1 MIELLK
7 KLMGREDLTF
17 QEASELIQWVM
28 SEDAVAVQASALLV
42 LLQAKG
48 ITDEEMAGAAYAMR
62 GRVSKINAPQ
72 DVIDTCSTGGNGIST
87 FNISTCAAIIAA
99 AAGAKVAKH
108 GNRSNTRKSGS
119 AEALEALGVNIN
131 LGVEEVE
138 RCLVE
143 IDLCFCYAVNHHPAM
158 RYAGPIRRELGVP
171 TVFNLLGPLTNP
183 AGAKNQLIGV
193 PTPQL
198 TGKMTKVLNR
208 LESRRILA
216 VHGEDGLCE
225 LTVTAP
231 TLVSELRDGTIRE
244 YTITAEEMG
253 LRPGKLDDIRT
264 DSAEES
270 AQMILA
276 ILSGEDQGTPRDMA
290 LINTSGALVVSGL
303 ADDLKQGVS
312 LASEAVD
319 SGRALEKLE
328 QLKTFSQQSA

>member
-1 MIELLK
+1 
-7 KLMGREDLTF
+7 
-17 QEASELIQWVM
+17 
-28 SEDAVAVQASALLV
+28 
-42 LLQAKG
+42 
-48 ITDEEMAGAAYAMR
+48 
-62 GRVSKINAPQ
+62 
-72 DVIDTCSTGGNGIST
+72 
-87 FNISTCAAIIAA
+87 
-99 AAGAKVAKH
+99 
-108 GNRSNTRKSGS
+108 
-119 AEALEALGVNIN
+119 
-131 LGVEEVE
+131 
-138 RCLVE
+138 
-143 IDLCFCYAVNHHPAM
+143 
-158 RYAGPIRRELGVP
+158 
-171 TVFNLLGPLTNP
+171 
-183 AGAKNQLIGV
+183 
-193 PTPQL
+193 
-198 TGKMTKVLNR
+198 MTKVLNR

-290 LINTSGALVVSGL
+290 LINTSGALVVAGL

-328 QLKTFSQQSA
+328 QLKTLSQQAA

>member
-7 KLMGREDLTF
+7 KLMNREDLTF
-17 QEASELIQWVM
+17 QEAYDLIQWVM
-28 SEDAVAVQASALLV
+28 SEDAIAVQASALLI
-42 LLQAKG
+42 LLQTKG
-48 ITDEEMAGAAYAMR
+48 ITDEEMAGAADAMR
-62 GRVSKINAPQ
+62 GRVSKIRAPD

-119 AEALEALGVNIN
+119 AEALQALGVNID
-131 LGVEEVE
+131 LSVEEVE
-138 RCLVE
+138 HCLEE

-193 PTPQL
+193 PTPKL
-198 TGKMTKVLNR
+198 TGKMTEVLRR
-208 LESRRILA
+208 LKSRRILA

-231 TLVSELRDGTIRE
+231 TLVSELRDGTIRQ
-244 YTITAEEMG
+244 YTMTAEEMG

-264 DSAEES
+264 ESAEES
-270 AQMILA
+270 AQMILR

-290 LINTSGALVVSGL
+290 LINTSGALVVAGL

-312 LASEAVD
+312 LAAEAVD
-319 SGRALEKLE
+319 SGGAAEKLKLLIE
-328 QLKTFSQQSA
+328 FSQQPS